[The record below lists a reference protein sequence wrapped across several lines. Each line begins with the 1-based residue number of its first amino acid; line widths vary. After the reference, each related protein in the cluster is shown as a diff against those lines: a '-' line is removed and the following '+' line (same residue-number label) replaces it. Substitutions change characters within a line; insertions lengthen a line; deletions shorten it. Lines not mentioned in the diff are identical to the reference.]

1 MEPVPR
7 AVADRVQGE
16 EWAAAADAEEWAASQ
31 WGREEIASAPSVERA
46 FLTQW
51 ASHVTRSNAPPVGW
65 R

>member
-16 EWAAAADAEEWAASQ
+16 EWAAAVVAEEWVASQ
-31 WGREEIASAPSVERA
+31 WGREEIASAPSAERA

-51 ASHVTRSNAPPVGW
+51 ARRVTK
-65 R
+65 